1 MTLKNNLNNIIKE
14 RNKIKEFDKLA
25 IEEEKRAALE
35 VLKEKIM
42 EIPVLNSGN
51 KINKK
56 SLENFKRL
64 DQSMTFLT
72 SIHEKEEPAAAKN

>member
-1 MTLKNNLNNIIKE
+1 
-14 RNKIKEFDKLA
+14 
-25 IEEEKRAALE
+25 
-35 VLKEKIM
+35 M
-42 EIPVLNSGN
+42 EIPVLNSSN